1 MEWFLSVWNHNMM
14 LPPNKLCSNGLC
26 AEHFSPSIFQ
36 NRIFVFLSHLHL
48 MCAKTHVTKQSSEEV
63 PIEHV
68 FCLQLDRKLLSTEC
82 WLLKEPLVFSM
93 NYQKSQNYQKYRHD
107 TGTRDETNL
116 VRQCWSVP
124 GINNLHMPWKRG
136 KVKVL
141 SFLKGPC
148 LPWNASFLVSDSTKS
163 FKLFI
168 TDIAVSCTVLFNV
181 SWVFP
186 FLQKNVHVFWFS
198 TVTAVQLMNFHVCC
212 LFCPGFFFWLVGLV
226 GFFNYL
232 IQVIFTSLSLLPLC
246 FTSIIIMDVPPLP
259 RKQKSP
265 SYFLLDWQNFSF
277 KAHWLH

>member
-1 MEWFLSVWNHNMM
+1 MCRTFFTKYLPKLHFCFPLSPPPDACKDTCNQTEQWRMEPV
-14 LPPNKLCSNGLC
+14 
-26 AEHFSPSIFQ
+26 
-36 NRIFVFLSHLHL
+36 
-48 MCAKTHVTKQSSEEV
+48 
-63 PIEHV
+63 EHV
-68 FCLQLDRKLLSTEC
+68 FCFQLDRKLLSIEW

-124 GINNLHMPWKRG
+124 GINNLHMLWKRG
-136 KVKVL
+136 EVKVL
-141 SFLKGPC
+141 LFLKGPL

-168 TDIAVSCTVLFNV
+168 TDIAVSCTVLFNA

-186 FLQKNVHVFWFS
+186 FFAKNVHVFWFS
-198 TVTAVQLMNFHVCC
+198 TVIAVQLMNFHVCC
-212 LFCPGFFFWLVGLV
+212 LFCSGVFFWLVGLV

-232 IQVIFTSLSLLPLC
+232 IQVTFFISLSPLPLC
-246 FTSIIIMDVPPLP
+246 FTSIIIKDVPPFY

-265 SYFLLDWQNFSF
+265 SYFLLDWQDFSF
-277 KAHWLH
+277 KAHWPH

>member
-1 MEWFLSVWNHNMM
+1 MCRTFFTKY
-14 LPPNKLCSNGLC
+14 LPK
-26 AEHFSPSIFQ
+26 
-36 NRIFVFLSHLHL
+36 SHLCFPL
-48 MCAKTHVTKQSSEEV
+48 SSPPDVCKDTCNQTE
-63 PIEHV
+63 
-68 FCLQLDRKLLSTEC
+68 QWRST
-82 WLLKEPLVFSM
+82 
-93 NYQKSQNYQKYRHD
+93 YR
-107 TGTRDETNL
+107 TCFL
-116 VRQCWSVP
+116 PSVRQKAPQHWMLAPQRATGVLYELSKVPELSKVQAWHWDKGWNKPCEAVCWSVP

-232 IQVIFTSLSLLPLC
+232 IQVIFISLCLLPLC
-246 FTSIIIMDVPPLP
+246 FTSIIITDVPPLP